1 MIYCFFSK
9 MRATATL
16 ALSLSLCATLAPA
29 WARPNIPENLGVGLR
44 ALIIHHYSPTD
55 PEAAQPERAQYNSSG
70 HVLVEIYANGKW
82 PLAQLVSGLERLGI
96 KIVAVNSR
104 YRSGAISA
112 YLPLEKA
119 TLAAQLR
126 GLGSIALSH
135 KPMTNV
141 GKTTSQ
147 GALVH
152 KTDLVNAAGFTGT
165 GITVGV
171 ISDSYN
177 VSPSPYTTASDDV
190 ASGDLPNLTDASNPN
205 NPGVKFLIEATSGTD
220 EGRGMA
226 QIVHDLA
233 PGADLCFATATG
245 GQAAFANNIRTLRTN
260 SACLADIVVDDI
272 IYTEEPMFSDGQIA
286 QAVDEVVSSTTLAGK
301 PVAYFS
307 SAGNREL
314 AYNAT
319 FSLVSNRE
327 ARTMIDPADPTINL
341 RTVPRR
347 LTGGGFHNF
356 APAGSPVDIS
366 QKVVSVGAA
375 GTLVFQWNDPFDLT
389 PSGIT
394 ADYNILVFNSN
405 GRFLFRRSGRDNNFA
420 TNQPIEIPA
429 VTLQADTT
437 YYIAIS
443 KTSQTT
449 TTPVAATQLR
459 YVLFDGDLQA
469 DYLNTG
475 RNTQSTYG
483 HNSAAGA
490 NGVAAYVYDS
500 IPDNALLGSGF
511 TPAYEGFSSQGPVTI
526 YFDANGV
533 RLTAPEQR
541 KKPDFAA
548 VDGVNTTS
556 FPGPDIGSLSSTDYE
571 GDGFPNFFGTSA
583 AAPHAAG
590 IAALLLQK
598 AGGPSTLSYQ
608 DIRTIL
614 QTTAP
619 ARDADPAFSQA
630 VTNTLTVSG
639 SGGSDTSSIDPNF
652 FHINVGGAG
661 ATLTALTID
670 LTGTNLNFDPTSTGF
685 PLIIGSAS
693 PGVTITSPAP
703 TARTSVLDLT
713 FSGLSSGLFLNFGID
728 RDVNGINIYG
738 NSADSLA
745 GATITATFS
754 SGSSVTAT
762 FTNVLK
768 TGYTVYDGFGL
779 IDAQAATNLLSLP

>member
-1 MIYCFFSK
+1 MIYRFFS
-9 MRATATL
+9 RVCATATL

-29 WARPNIPENLGVGLR
+29 DARPYIPENLGVGLR
-44 ALIIHHYSPTD
+44 ALVIHHYSPTD
-55 PEAAQPERAQYNSSG
+55 PEAARPERAQYNSSG
-70 HVLVEIYANGKW
+70 YVLVEIYANGKL
-82 PLAQLVSGLERLGI
+82 PLAQLVAGLESLGV
-96 KIVAVNSR
+96 KIVAVNSS

-126 GLGSIALSH
+126 GLGSIALSR

-147 GALVH
+147 GSVVH
-152 KTDLVNAAGFTGT
+152 KTDLVNTAGFTGT

-190 ASGDLPNLTDASNPN
+190 ASGDLPSLINTSNSN
-205 NPGVKFLIEATSGTD
+205 SPGVKFLIDDTSGTD

-260 SACLADIVVDDI
+260 SACLADVIVDDI
-272 IYTEEPMFSDGQIA
+272 LYPDEPMFSDGQIA

-307 SAGNREL
+307 AAGNRGL

-319 FSLVSNRE
+319 FSLVSNSE
-327 ARTMIDPADPTINL
+327 ARNTIDPIDPTINL

-356 APAGSPVDIS
+356 APAGSPIDIS

-405 GRFLFRRSGRDNNFA
+405 GRFLFLRSGRDNNFI
-420 TNQPIEIPA
+420 TNQPIEVPA

-437 YYIAIS
+437 YYVAIS
-443 KTSQTT
+443 KTSRTT
-449 TTPVAATQLR
+449 TSSGSATQLR
-459 YVLFDGDLQA
+459 YVVFDGDLQA
-469 DYLNTG
+469 DYLNIG

-500 IPDNALLGSGF
+500 IPENALLGSGF
-511 TPAYEGFSSQGPVTI
+511 TPEYEGFSSQGPVTI

-533 RLTAPEQR
+533 RLASPEQR

-556 FPGPDIGSLSSTDYE
+556 FPGPDIDSLSSTDYE
-571 GDGFPNFFGTSA
+571 GDGFPNFSGTSA

-598 AGGPSTLSYQ
+598 AGGPTTLSYQ
-608 DIRTIL
+608 DIRSIL
-614 QTTAP
+614 QATAP
-619 ARDADPAFSQA
+619 ARDADPTFSKA
-630 VTNTLTVSG
+630 VADTLTVSG
-639 SGGSDTSSIDPNF
+639 NGTSSTDPNF
-652 FHINVGGAG
+652 FHINVGGSG

-670 LTGTNLNFDPTSTGF
+670 LTRTNLNFDPTSTGF
-685 PLIIGSAS
+685 PLTVGSVS
-693 PGVTITSPAP
+693 PGVTITSPLP
-703 TARTSVLDLT
+703 TARTSVLNLT

-728 RDVNGINIYG
+728 RDVTGIDAYG

-745 GATITATFS
+745 GATITATYS
-754 SGSSVTAT
+754 SGATLTST
-762 FTNVLK
+762 FTNVIK

-779 IDAQAATNLLSLP
+779 IDAQAATNLLSSP